1 MAWLQ
6 QRGKKWGVGWYTLA
20 GVGRWRSCP
29 TKPVARRLK
38 LQIESAIALGR
49 DWEPDRPREAAGLE
63 EVFRKYLEVRSFDL
77 AQRTLVRYGY
87 ALDVCLQ
94 FARDRAQGQPKI
106 NVLSRAF
113 LEDYRIWLSK
123 NGTGR
128 HAGSRSFATVVK
140 LIEPVELAWNW
151 ADESERWQDVPRPR
165 RLGLKQ
171 PRTRHAVA
179 ASFDEYD
186 GMLGGM
192 LETIRRYPR
201 CPEGAPPDWAYRV
214 ALLSRTTALRR
225 TAAVRI
231 EWAAVD
237 LDALALDVPDDI
249 TKGERSGRR
258 VPIHPALATELRTW
272 GPTKGTIVKA
282 PAAECDGR
290 GHVDRTMRRAWQ
302 RAGVREAVWRGQPL
316 HVARKMLRTHYV
328 GVGVQSDLI
337 DVLLGHAGV
346 GSGGRHTTD
355 RGPLWQALVDAV
367 ATVPSHLRSTPAL
380 IDDR

>member
-38 LQIESAIALGR
+38 LQIESAVALGR

-94 FARDRAQGQPKI
+94 FARDRVQGQPKI

-128 HAGSRSFATVVK
+128 HAGARSFATVVK
-140 LIEPVELAWNW
+140 LTEPVELAWNW
-151 ADESERWQDVPRPR
+151 AEESERWPDVPRPQ

-171 PRTRHAVA
+171 PRPRHAVA

-201 CPEGAPPDWAYRV
+201 LIIDHIVPSPWLEANIN
-214 ALLSRTTALRR
+214 
-225 TAAVRI
+225 AAR
-231 EWAAVD
+231 
-237 LDALALDVPDDI
+237 
-249 TKGERSGRR
+249 
-258 VPIHPALATELRTW
+258 HPAATSSSLSNPRPRTSHPGSPLDFRCPPTRATASMTWRHEGLRGSFTSFAMW
-272 GPTKGTIVKA
+272 RR
-282 PAAECDGR
+282 AANSTSS
-290 GHVDRTMRRAWQ
+290 TMRSAD
-302 RAGVREAVWRGQPL
+302 A
-316 HVARKMLRTHYV
+316 
-328 GVGVQSDLI
+328 S
-337 DVLLGHAGV
+337 
-346 GSGGRHTTD
+346 GS
-355 RGPLWQALVDAV
+355 
-367 ATVPSHLRSTPAL
+367 
-380 IDDR
+380 